1 MIQVVKS
8 RCPTRRHLAGVT
20 ALACTSAMGVALAQD
35 RPLKES
41 EVTQRAL
48 VEALAP
54 RAPDANSRTSGTAAG
69 DLSRG
74 FKLAAPEPV
83 RRQSILITFNTDSAE
98 LLPRTKTMLDVVAKA
113 LQSDKL
119 ASFNMAIEGHADP
132 RGDEDHNL
140 RLSQA
145 RAESV
150 VAYLVSQRNIAPE
163 RLRAVGK
170 GSTELLNRSE
180 PTAAENRRVSIV
192 TQPQ

>member
-1 MIQVVKS
+1 MIEVVKS
-8 RCPTRRHLAGVT
+8 RRPSRRLLTSIA
-20 ALACTSAMGVALAQD
+20 ALACAAMGVALAQD
-35 RPLKES
+35 KPLKES

-54 RAPDANSRTSGTAAG
+54 RAPDALAATSGAGAG

-74 FKLAAPEPV
+74 FKLAAPQPA
-83 RRQSILITFNTDSAE
+83 RRQSILITFATDSAE
-98 LLPRTKTMLDVVAKA
+98 LLPRTKSMLDVVAKA

-119 ASFNMAIEGHADP
+119 ANLSMAIEGHADP

-150 VAYLVSQRNIAPE
+150 VAYLVNERNIPPE

-170 GSTELLNRSE
+170 GSTELLNRND
-180 PTAAENRRVSIV
+180 PAAAENRRVSIV
-192 TQPQ
+192 TQSQ

>member
-1 MIQVVKS
+1 MIEVVNS
-8 RCPTRRHLAGVT
+8 RPSRLLAGV
-20 ALACTSAMGVALAQD
+20 AAFACGAMGVAVAQD

-54 RAPDANSRTSGTAAG
+54 RAPDTLSGTSGAASG
-69 DLSRG
+69 ELSRG
-74 FKLAAPEPV
+74 FKLAAPQPA

-98 LLPRTKTMLDVVAKA
+98 LLPRTKTMLNEVAKA

-119 ASFNMAIEGHADP
+119 ANLSMAIEGHADP
-132 RGDEDHNL
+132 RGDEEHNL

-150 VAYLVSQRNIAPE
+150 VAYLVSQHNIAPE

-170 GSTELLNRSE
+170 GSAELLNRNE